1 MGWRTIVVNQHS
13 KLSYKNN
20 HLIYKDSSRTEMIHL
35 SEIDILLLETTD
47 IVLSTMLI
55 KRLSD
60 ENILVV
66 FCEDKRLPVAQL
78 MPYYGKHD
86 SSLQFSKQ
94 IEWTEQVKGVV
105 WTEIISQK
113 IFNQAVFLYEVGLD
127 KKSESLT
134 RLYEELQIFDPTNRE
149 GHAARIYFNALFGND
164 FNREKSN
171 DINAGLDYGYSL
183 LLSMFA
189 REIVAT
195 GCVTQLGLKHSNQF
209 NPFNFAS
216 DIMEPFRP
224 IIDRI
229 VYENRDCEFNNIKIK
244 LFRIFIDNYEY
255 SGKEMFLSNIISDYT
270 KKIVKA
276 LNNEGE
282 GVPVFR
288 I

>member
-66 FCEDKRLPVAQL
+66 FCDDKRLPVAQL

-94 IEWTEQVKGVV
+94 IEWPEQVKGVV

-195 GCVTQLGLKHSNQF
+195 GCLTQLGLKHSNQF

-229 VYENRDCEFNNIKIK
+229 VYENRDCEFNKIK
-244 LFRIFIDNYEY
+244 SKLFQIFINNYEY